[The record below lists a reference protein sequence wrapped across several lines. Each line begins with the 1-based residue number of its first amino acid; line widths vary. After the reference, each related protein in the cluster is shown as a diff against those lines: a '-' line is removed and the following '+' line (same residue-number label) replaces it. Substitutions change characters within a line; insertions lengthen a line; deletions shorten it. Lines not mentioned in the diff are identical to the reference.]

1 MSKTYVALIADAI
14 DSRALAPADRRRLQA
29 ALQHGVPELNQ
40 RYRKALAARFDV
52 TLGDELQC
60 LLVDPGRVWDVS
72 HFIRYAFPQVDWVV
86 ACGRGPITTAL
97 TPGITAPKVDGP
109 CFHAARAALETAK
122 RNRQVLTFAG
132 FAGPDLAPFAAYYSG
147 LYWSWTA
154 RQRALATKW
163 RAWGDDEAGLPQKVR
178 EGLHPSALSHL
189 RRRMA
194 WPLVAQGDRMFRNLL
209 EAAP

>member
-1 MSKTYVALIADAI
+1 MSNIYVAVIADAI
-14 DSRALAPADRRRLQA
+14 DSRGLAPAARKRLQA
-29 ALQHGVPELNQ
+29 DLQHALPQLNQ

-60 LLVDPGRVWDVS
+60 LLHDAGNLWEIS
-72 HFIRYAFPQVDWVV
+72 HDIRYQFPAVDWVV

-97 TPGITAPKVDGP
+97 SPGITAPEVDGP
-109 CFHAARAALETAK
+109 CFHAARAALESAK
-122 RNRQVLTFAG
+122 RDRQVLTFAG
-132 FAGPDLAPFAAYYSG
+132 FSDAHLPAFAAYYSG

-163 RAWGDDEAGLPQKVR
+163 RAWGDDEAGLPKKVR

-209 EAAP
+209 EAS

>member
-1 MSKTYVALIADAI
+1 MSKLYVALIADAI
-14 DSRALAPADRRRLQA
+14 DSRGLAPGDRRRLQT
-29 ALQHGVPELNQ
+29 ALQHGLPELNH

-60 LLVDPGRVWDVS
+60 LLVDARSAWDVS
-72 HFIRYAFPQVDWVV
+72 HFIRYAFPEVAWVV

-109 CFHAARAALETAK
+109 CFHAARAALEAAK
-122 RNRQVLTFAG
+122 RDHQVLTFAG
-132 FAGPDLAPFAAYYSG
+132 FPGEHLAAFAAYYSG

-154 RQRALATKW
+154 RQRALANKW
-163 RAWGDDEAGLPQKVR
+163 RAWGDAEAGLPRRVQ
-178 EGLHPSALSHL
+178 EGLHPSAVSHL

-194 WPLVAQGDRMFRNLL
+194 CPLVAPGDRMFRNLL
-209 EAAP
+209 EAP

>member
-1 MSKTYVALIADAI
+1 MSKLYVALIADAI
-14 DSRALAPADRRRLQA
+14 DSRRLVPAARRRLQA
-29 ALQHGVPELNQ
+29 ALQHGLPELNQ
-40 RYRKALAARFDV
+40 RYRKALAARFDI

-60 LLVDPGRVWDVS
+60 LLVDGRSAWGVS
-72 HFIRYAFPQVDWVV
+72 HFIRYAFPEVEWVV
-86 ACGRGPITTAL
+86 ACGRGPITTTL

-122 RNRQVLTFAG
+122 RDHQVLTLSG
-132 FAGPDLAPFAAYYSG
+132 FAGEDLSAFAAYYSG

-154 RQRALATKW
+154 RQRALANKW
-163 RAWGDDEAGLPQKVR
+163 RAWGDAEADLPKKVQ
-178 EGLHPSALSHL
+178 EGLHPSAVSHL

-209 EAAP
+209 EAP

>member
-1 MSKTYVALIADAI
+1 MSKLYVAVIADAI
-14 DSRALAPADRRRLQA
+14 DSRGLAPGDRRHLQA
-29 ALQHGVPELNQ
+29 ALQHGLPELNH

-52 TLGDELQC
+52 TMGDELQC
-60 LLVDPGRVWDVS
+60 LLVDARSAWDVS
-72 HFIRYAFPQVDWVV
+72 HFIRYAFPEVDWVV

-109 CFHAARAALETAK
+109 CFHAARAALEAAK
-122 RNRQVLTFAG
+122 RDHQVLTFSG
-132 FAGPDLAPFAAYYSG
+132 FPGGDLAAFAAYYSG

-154 RQRALATKW
+154 RQRALANKW
-163 RAWGDDEAGLPQKVR
+163 RAWGDAEAGLPKRVR

-209 EAAP
+209 EAP

>member
-1 MSKTYVALIADAI
+1 MSKHYVALIADAI
-14 DSRALAPADRRRLQA
+14 DSRGLAPAPRRQLQRDLHGSLK
-29 ALQHGVPELNQ
+29 ALNH
-40 RYRKALAARFDV
+40 RYRRALAARFDV

-60 LLVDPGRVWDVS
+60 LLMDARAVWEIS
-72 HFIRYAFPQVDWVV
+72 HHLRYQFAAVDWVV
-86 ACGRGPITTAL
+86 ACGRGAITTAL

-109 CFHAARAALETAK
+109 CFHAARAALEAAK
-122 RNRQVLTFAG
+122 RDRQVLTFTG
-132 FAGPDLAPFAAYYSG
+132 FAGEHVPAFAAYYSG

-154 RQRALATKW
+154 RQRGLASKW
-163 RAWGDDEAGLPQKVR
+163 RAWGDFEASLPAKVR

-209 EAAP
+209 EAS

>member
-1 MSKTYVALIADAI
+1 MSRLYVALIADAI
-14 DSRALAPADRRRLQA
+14 DSRHLAPAARRRLQA
-29 ALQHGVPELNQ
+29 ALQHGLPELNH
-40 RYRKALAARFDV
+40 RFRKALAARFDV

-60 LLVDPGRVWDVS
+60 LLVDGRSAWEVS
-72 HFIRYAFPQVDWVV
+72 HFIRYAFPEVEWVV
-86 ACGRGPITTAL
+86 AAGRGPITTAL

-122 RNRQVLTFAG
+122 RDHHVLTFAG
-132 FAGPDLAPFAAYYSG
+132 FAAEHLSAFAAYYSG

-154 RQRALATKW
+154 RQRALANKW
-163 RAWGDDEAGLPQKVR
+163 RAWGDAEADLPRKVQ
-178 EGLHPSALSHL
+178 EGLHPSAVSHL

-209 EAAP
+209 EAS

>member
-1 MSKTYVALIADAI
+1 MSKLYVALIADAI

-40 RYRKALAARFDV
+40 RYCKALAARFDV

-60 LLVDPGRVWDVS
+60 LLGDAASAWDIS

-122 RNRQVLTFAG
+122 RDRQVLTFAG
-132 FAGPDLAPFAAYYSG
+132 FPAPDLAAFAAYYSG
-147 LYWSWTA
+147 LYWTWTA

-163 RAWGDDEAGLPQKVR
+163 RAWGDDEAGLPRKVR
-178 EGLHPSALSHL
+178 EGLHPSAVSHL

-194 WPLVAQGDRMFRNLL
+194 WPLVARGDRMFRNLL
-209 EAAP
+209 EAS

>member
-1 MSKTYVALIADAI
+1 MSKLDVALIADAI
-14 DSRALAPADRRRLQA
+14 NSRGLAPSDRRRLQA
-29 ALQHGVPELNQ
+29 ALQHGLPELNQ

-60 LLVDPGRVWDVS
+60 LLVDARSAWEIS
-72 HFIRYAFPQVDWVV
+72 HYIRYKFPEVDWVV

-97 TPGITAPKVDGP
+97 THGITAPKVDGP
-109 CFHAARAALETAK
+109 CFHAARAALEAAK
-122 RNRQVLTFAG
+122 RDHQVLTLSGFPGEHLAAFAE
-132 FAGPDLAPFAAYYSG
+132 YYSG

-154 RQRALATKW
+154 RQRALANKW
-163 RAWGDDEAGLPQKVR
+163 RAWGDAEAGLPKKVQER
-178 EGLHPSALSHL
+178 LHPSAVSHL

-209 EAAP
+209 EAP

>member
-1 MSKTYVALIADAI
+1 MSRLYVAIIADAI
-14 DSRALAPADRRRLQA
+14 DSRGLAPAARKRLQA
-29 ALQHGVPELNQ
+29 DLQHALPQLNQ

-60 LLVDPGRVWDVS
+60 LLIDAGSVWELS
-72 HFIRYAFPQVDWVV
+72 HLIRYTFPAVDWVV

-97 TPGITAPKVDGP
+97 TAGITAPKVDGP
-109 CFHAARAALETAK
+109 CFHAARAALESAK
-122 RNRQVLTFAG
+122 RDRQVLTLAG
-132 FAGPDLAPFAAYYSG
+132 FPGEHLSAWAAYYSG

-154 RQRALATKW
+154 RQRALANKW
-163 RAWGDDEAGLPQKVR
+163 RAWGDAEAGLPKKIQ
-178 EGLHPSALSHL
+178 EGLHPSAVSHL

-209 EAAP
+209 EAP

>member
-1 MSKTYVALIADAI
+1 MSKLYVAVIADAI
-14 DSRALAPADRRRLQA
+14 ASRALAPPARKRLQA
-29 ALQHGVPELNQ
+29 ALQHALPELNL

-60 LLVDPGRVWDVS
+60 LLVDARHAWEIS
-72 HFIRYAFPQVDWVV
+72 HYIRYKFPEVDWVV
-86 ACGRGPITTAL
+86 ACGRGPITPAL

-109 CFHAARAALETAK
+109 CFHAARAALEAAK
-122 RNRQVLTFAG
+122 RDHQVLTLSGFPAEHLAAFAE
-132 FAGPDLAPFAAYYSG
+132 YYSG

-154 RQRALATKW
+154 RQRALANKW
-163 RAWGDDEAGLPQKVR
+163 RTWGDAESGLPKKVR
-178 EGLHPSALSHL
+178 EDLHPSAVSHL

-209 EAAP
+209 EAP

>member
-1 MSKTYVALIADAI
+1 MATLYVAIIADAI
-14 DSRALAPADRRRLQA
+14 DSRGLAPPARKRLQT
-29 ALQHGVPELNQ
+29 ALQQALPRLNQ

-60 LLVDPGRVWDVS
+60 LLADARTIWEIS
-72 HFIRYAFPQVDWVV
+72 HYIRYQFPEVDWVV

-97 TPGITAPKVDGP
+97 IPGITAPKVDGP
-109 CFHAARAALETAK
+109 CFHAARAALEVAK
-122 RNRQVLTFAG
+122 RDRQVLTLSG
-132 FAGPDLAPFAAYYSG
+132 FPAEHIPAFAAYYSG

-154 RQRALATKW
+154 RQRALANKW
-163 RAWGDDEAGLPQKVR
+163 RAWGDAETGLPKQVQ
-178 EGLHPSALSHL
+178 EGLHPSAVSHL

-209 EAAP
+209 EAP

>member
-14 DSRALAPADRRRLQA
+14 DSRALAPADRRRLQT

-40 RYRKALAARFDV
+40 RYRKVLAARFDV

-60 LLVDPGRVWDVS
+60 LLADAGSAWDVS
-72 HFIRYAFPQVDWVV
+72 HFIRYAFPDVDWIV

-109 CFHAARAALETAK
+109 CFHAARAALEAAK
-122 RNRQVLTFAG
+122 RERRVLTFAG

-154 RQRALATKW
+154 RQRVLATKW
-163 RAWGDDEAGLPQKVR
+163 RAWGDDEAGLPKKVR
-178 EGLHPSALSHL
+178 EDLHPSAVSHL

-209 EAAP
+209 EAP

>member
-1 MSKTYVALIADAI
+1 MSKPYVALIADAI
-14 DSRALAPADRRRLQA
+14 DSRGLVPPVRKRLQA
-29 ALQHGVPELNQ
+29 LLQRSLPELNQ

-60 LLVDPGRVWDVS
+60 LLFDAQRAWEIS
-72 HFIRYAFPQVDWVV
+72 HDIRRRFTDVDWVV

-97 TPGITAPKVDGP
+97 TAGITAPKVDGP

-122 RNRQVLTFAG
+122 RDRQVLTFASFPG
-132 FAGPDLAPFAAYYSG
+132 EHLSTFAAYYSG

-154 RQRALATKW
+154 RQRALANEW
-163 RAWGDDEAGLPQKVR
+163 RLWGSLEAAARPGVR
-178 EGLHPSALSHL
+178 ERVVPSAVSHM

-209 EAAP
+209 EAP